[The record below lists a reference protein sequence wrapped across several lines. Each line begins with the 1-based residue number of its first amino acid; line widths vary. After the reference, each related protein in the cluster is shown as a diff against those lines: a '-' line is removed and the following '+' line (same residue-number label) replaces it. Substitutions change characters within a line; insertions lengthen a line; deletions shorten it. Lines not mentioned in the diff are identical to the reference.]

1 MGKIAVVRALERH
14 DYGPLEALLHR
25 LRFFT
30 GGRFF
35 ARIDRW
41 KKGPSAQKRR
51 IRPILAHEPGVFGAW
66 EPHTSWKI
74 IM

>member
-1 MGKIAVVRALERH
+1 MRWSVTTTAL
-14 DYGPLEALLHR
+14 LEALLHR

-66 EPHTSWKI
+66 EPHIVENHHVTV
-74 IM
+74 MQNG